1 MVAPILSA
9 IFKGDHSMTCAYRVI
24 SIGTMSAHPLRGEEG
39 TVRTSHATTTLLSID
54 DRQILVNPSL
64 PPQLLESRLDERA
77 SLSLGDIT
85 DVFMTSFYPDHRRS
99 LPALSSAN
107 WYVSEAE
114 RDAMLEFLESEQAG
128 ADSHVDQERQSL
140 IEAERELVANTIV
153 APDHLAGGVD
163 LFPCRVSRRDPVVCC
178 CPFHSRPCSSVA
190 MPCRPPSTWNR
201 DRYSPV
207 AGTGNRRWNRS
218 RKQSRSQT
226 CSCSVGTTRCRIRSG
241 LAACWADQSMCPS
254 RAIRRSGPSGSACRI
269 RSRSMTSFGTM
280 PPSRSTSAPRPAT
293 WRINPEDV
301 KA

>member
-163 LFPCRVSRRDPVVCC
+163 LFPLPGVSPGSCGLLLPLSQQTVLICGDAVPTAEHLEQGQILASCWNREQAMESFKEAIEIADVLVLGRDN
-178 CPFHSRPCSSVA
+178 A
-190 MPCRPPSTWNR
+190 MPN
-201 DRYSPV
+201 PV
-207 AGTGNRRWNRS
+207 RAR
-218 RKQSRSQT
+218 
-226 CSCSVGTTRCRIRSG
+226 G
-241 LAACWADQSMCPS
+241 LL
-254 RAIRRSGPSGSACRI
+254 G
-269 RSRSMTSFGTM
+269 
-280 PPSRSTSAPRPAT
+280 
-293 WRINPEDV
+293 
-301 KA
+301 